1 LILFL
6 DTFVSFQNRPQ
17 LKFFR
22 TILLMLLALGS
33 GAFFCQAQTVVATIE
48 GTLSDQVTQ
57 APIEGVL
64 VSLTSIEGKSQ
75 TTVSDA
81 QGRFHL
87 EVTPGR
93 YICEVSVLGYSP
105 ARQEALAVSGRTLRL
120 RFSLVEHATE
130 LEGVTITP
138 RSSDRDEE
146 ISLPIE
152 KVLRMPA
159 NFFDPVRMLTSY
171 PNVVAANDQAN
182 NIIVKGSSPS
192 GLLWRLNGMDIV
204 NPNHL
209 ANAGTINDKPTANGG
224 GVNILSAQMLDRTSF
239 YSGNIPARYGNVTS
253 GVLDMNLREGNS
265 QKREYTAQAS
275 LIGLDFAAEGPLNKK
290 KTASFLVNYRYSTVG
305 LLSKLGVNFGGETIN
320 FQDLSFHLKSQVGK
334 RGTLSLFGLG
344 GLSSNRFNAKDSSE
358 WEVDKDR
365 FNIYYKSNM
374 GAVGARYDQHLG
386 RLNLATGATLSSND
400 QSRESASIETA
411 RLPFQSSEYLLTQRL
426 LSSFVS
432 ISGAL
437 SEAVSLDA
445 GVMVNHISDDLFNDE
460 KYPDETSTLH
470 AASNNA
476 SFSVVQPYAQMNL
489 RKGNFT
495 AEVGGR
501 YSFETLRSEQSAD
514 YRLNVEYAFSP
525 TMSVGATAGR
535 VSQLPQP
542 GTYLSNDN
550 LDMGYMH
557 KRITE
562 VYHIWNVSA
571 WKATTT
577 AYYHLYSDVPVGNF
591 DYSVLNVMDGV
602 APAYLSPVGGGV
614 NKGLSL
620 QVERS
625 FLSNFYL
632 LAGSSYYDSKFDI
645 GSEQFPTRFSGKYSL
660 ITTIGRETSKDR
672 SSSKSAFGAH
682 LRFLFLGGL
691 RENAINESASF
702 NSGRTVSTGPP
713 NYNKLKDYKRVDLRL
728 SWRKDKPG
736 YTRTIAIDIQNVAAF
751 KNEAYH
757 YYDAFQSKILT
768 QYQVSIIPV
777 LVYRIDF

>member
-1 LILFL
+1 
-6 DTFVSFQNRPQ
+6 
-17 LKFFR
+17 
-22 TILLMLLALGS
+22 MLLASWS
-33 GAFFCQAQTVVATIE
+33 GAFFCQAQSLVAMIE
-48 GTLSDQVTQ
+48 GTVLDQVTQ

-64 VSLTSIEGKSQ
+64 IAVTSSEGKSQ
-75 TTVSDA
+75 TTITDA
-81 QGRFHL
+81 QGKFSL
-87 EVTPGR
+87 EVSPGR
-93 YICEVSVLGYSP
+93 YICEASVLGYAP
-105 ARQEALAVSGRTLRL
+105 GREEALAVAGRTLKL
-120 RFSLVEHATE
+120 KLSLAERATE
-130 LEGVTITP
+130 LEGVTVTS
-138 RSSDRDEE
+138 RSSDRDGE

-253 GVLDMNLREGNS
+253 GVLDMSLRDGNS

-305 LLSKLGVNFGGETIN
+305 LLSAMGVNFGGESIN
-320 FQDLSFHLKSQVGK
+320 FQDLSFHLKSKVGK
-334 RGTLSLFGLG
+334 NGTLSVFGLG
-344 GLSSNRFNAKDSSE
+344 GLSSNRFDAKEDSLE

-374 GAVGARYDQHLG
+374 GAVGARYDQHMG
-386 RLNLATGATLSSND
+386 RINLAAGATLSSND
-400 QSRESASIETA
+400 QSRVSSSIQTP
-411 RLPFQSSEYLLTQRL
+411 RLPYQSSEYSSTQTL

-432 ISGAL
+432 LSGAL
-437 SEAVSLDA
+437 TDAISFDA
-445 GVMVNHISDDLFNDE
+445 GVMINHVSDRLLSRE
-460 KYPDETSTLH
+460 KYPEETTTLN
-470 AASNNA
+470 AADNQA
-476 SFSVVQPYAQMNL
+476 SFFVAQPYAQMKIKAGKL
-489 RKGNFT
+489 T
-495 AEVGGR
+495 AEAGGR
-501 YSFETLRSEQSAD
+501 YSAETFRSTGSAD
-514 YRLNVEYAFSP
+514 YRVNVQYAFTP

-535 VSQLPQP
+535 LSQLPQP
-542 GTYLSNDN
+542 GTYLSNENMDI
-550 LDMGYMH
+550 GYMH
-557 KRITE
+557 KRILE
-562 VYHIWNVSA
+562 VYDIWNLSA

-577 AYYHLYSDVPVGNF
+577 AYFHIYSDVPVGVF

-602 APAYLSPVGGGV
+602 APPRLVPRGGGV
-614 NKGLSL
+614 NKGISL

-632 LAGSSYYDSKFDI
+632 LAGGSLYDSKFDY
-645 GSEQFPTRFSGKYSL
+645 GSEQFPTRFNGKYSF

-672 SSSKSAFGAH
+672 SASKSAFGVH

-691 RENAINESASF
+691 RENSIDEGASF
-702 NSGRTVSTGPP
+702 LRGRTVSTGPP
-713 NYNKLKDYKRVDLRL
+713 NYHKLKDYKRLDLRF

-751 KNEAYH
+751 KNEAYN
-757 YYDAFQSKILT
+757 YFDAFQNKILT